1 MAKGHF
7 GVTGSDSYQ
16 KNYGQYEHT
25 ISALK
30 NAMQDLSKSYNDWQ
44 KGVVIDSYN
53 PSLSAQQKEQA
64 EIKRLNSRNKELEQ
78 YVTQVMQVIKKAKND
93 IKKLEGK

>member
-1 MAKGHF
+1 
-7 GVTGSDSYQ
+7 
-16 KNYGQYEHT
+16 
-25 ISALK
+25 SALK